1 MTVCSFIKKGILPL
15 IVIGILTWLGQYLF
29 IVDGAVDWFRF
40 TLVYGIPFGIPYM
53 FFIIPTRWNLS
64 GMLGLIT
71 FCVIVGAV
79 FGSVVAIAVTVRGIW
94 YVAEFSIKCLVRFE
108 RNII

>member
-1 MTVCSFIKKGILPL
+1 M
-15 IVIGILTWLGQYLF
+15 
-29 IVDGAVDWFRF
+29 
-40 TLVYGIPFGIPYM
+40 
-53 FFIIPTRWNLS
+53 
-64 GMLGLIT
+64 IT

-79 FGSVVAIAVTVRGIW
+79 FGSVVAMAVTVRGIW